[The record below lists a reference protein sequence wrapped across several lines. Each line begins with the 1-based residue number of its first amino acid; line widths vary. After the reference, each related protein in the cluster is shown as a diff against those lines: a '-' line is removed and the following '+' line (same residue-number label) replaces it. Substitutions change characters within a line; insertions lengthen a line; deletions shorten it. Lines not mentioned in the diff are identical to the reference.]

1 MATKRNRAAKRRRS
15 VDGGSKGVPVVPEAT
30 SAAPREDA
38 GAASIPA
45 KNRLSPRQAIGLALT
60 LTPLLVQ
67 ALAVRFLAVQAPL
80 GEEVLS
86 TVFIRAFREGGP
98 WARLIWAWHNEHR
111 IATTNLTIVLLDPL
125 VGLDAK
131 AQMCVSVVLT
141 ALTLLGLWR
150 LYQSAGGAE
159 LLFFAPA
166 AWVLCSLSLH
176 ETMLTGMLMCFYY
189 TAAGV
194 VWSLVFLSR
203 RGALSL
209 GLACG
214 CAVVATCS
222 LLNGVLVWPVG
233 LLLLIFRRAS
243 WKSIFAWC
251 VTAAVTLR
259 IFFVGWPLP
268 SAVGQQGL
276 ADVPRIVLGA
286 LSSLGAPLAAG
297 SVAWSRAI
305 GALLALATTVMAIQ
319 VLRSSGADRI
329 RQAAPLVGLMCFAV
343 LTALTIGAGR
353 VDLNPLQSRYAV
365 FPTLGLAAAYLL
377 AARDVVSVAPWASAN
392 RGFVAA
398 VAVLLPGLVAANLAG
413 FHEAEG
419 VRATRLVMQSRLQT
433 FEHQADADLGHPWVK
448 LWIGSYMRAR
458 RFSPFSEPLHLLL
471 PRSDETP
478 TPGPVLTGGSAELE
492 LACPVDVLYDVAV
505 PLSVEGVP
513 DGSTVELSL
522 WHETRRLALLE
533 LPLTSL
539 AKGYAGWVKLEPTEP
554 LRECKGGRLRV
565 RIDSTAPEST
575 QLTLWTYAP
584 YHDGRLRQGQRQLA
598 PGRSLGLLVNH
609 FHFSLS

>member
-1 MATKRNRAAKRRRS
+1 MLREDDT
-15 VDGGSKGVPVVPEAT
+15 
-30 SAAPREDA
+30 AAP
-38 GAASIPA
+38 IPA
-45 KNRLSPRQAIGLALT
+45 KRGLSPRRAIGLALT
-60 LTPLLVQ
+60 LTPLVVQ
-67 ALAVRFLAVQAPL
+67 AVAVRFLGVQAPL

-86 TVFIRAFREGGP
+86 TAIIRAFREGGP
-98 WARLIWAWHNEHR
+98 WAQLAWGWHNEHR

-131 AQMCVSVVLT
+131 AQMYVSVVLA
-141 ALTLLGLWR
+141 ALTVLGLWR

-166 AWVLCSLSLH
+166 AWVVCSLSLH
-176 ETMLTGMLMCFYY
+176 ETMLTGLLMCFYY

-243 WKSIFAWC
+243 WKSVVAWC
-251 VTAAVTLR
+251 VTAAATLW
-259 IFFVGWPLP
+259 IFFVGWQLP
-268 SAVGQQGL
+268 SSVGQQGL
-276 ADVPRIVLGA
+276 ADVPRILKGTI
-286 LSSLGAPLAAG
+286 SSLGAPLAAG
-297 SVAWSRAI
+297 SAAWSRAI
-305 GALLALATTVMAIQ
+305 GLILALATTVMAVQ
-319 VLRSSGADRI
+319 VLRSSRADRI
-329 RQAAPLVGLMCFAV
+329 RRAAPLVALMCFAL

-353 VDLNPLQSRYAV
+353 ADLNPLQSRYAV
-365 FPTLGLAAAYLL
+365 FPALGLAAGYLL
-377 AARDVVSVAPWASAN
+377 AARDVAAGAPPASGN
-392 RGFVAA
+392 RAFVAA
-398 VAVLLPGLVAANLAG
+398 AAVLLPGLVAANLQG
-413 FHEAEG
+413 FYEARL
-419 VRATRLVMQSRLQT
+419 VRATRLVLQSRLQT

-471 PRSDETP
+471 PRSDESP
-478 TPGPVLTGGSAELE
+478 TKGPVLTGGSAELE
-492 LACPVDVLYDVAV
+492 LACPVDVLYDLAV

-513 DGSTVELSL
+513 DGSTVALSL
-522 WHETRRLALLE
+522 WHETRRLVLSE

-539 AKGYAGWVKLEPTEP
+539 ARGDAGWVKLEPPRP
-554 LRECKGGRLRV
+554 LQECKGGRLRV
-565 RIDSTAPEST
+565 RIDSTAPASA
-575 QLTLWTYAP
+575 QLTLWTYAR

-598 PGRSLGLLVNH
+598 PGRSLGLLINH
-609 FHFSLS
+609 FRHTFG